1 MAEHEF
7 LIAAMGWANWAYSK
21 RYNAKTDSKPTE
33 VNKTISIEEIG
44 APYKNITR
52 IHLMSIYT

>member
-44 APYKNITR
+44 KSCSCDM
-52 IHLMSIYT
+52 LGSDS